1 LTLLSTAPYNAS
13 ANYARG
19 IVAMQTRSLIHQL
32 QASLQQAFAIKP
44 DGLPLNSD
52 DQALLEKVATAI
64 VDRHMA
70 EPAILFLESAGPMNF
85 LSSQALHFLA
95 PILDMACDAHD
106 IQQVAT
112 LLERRDA
119 IPCLI
124 ERIGARSAA
133 AGAPV
138 R

>member
-1 LTLLSTAPYNAS
+1 MKTT
-13 ANYARG
+13 G
-19 IVAMQTRSLIHQL
+19 FIHQL
-32 QASLQQAFAIKP
+32 RNSLKHAFAIKP

-64 VDRHMA
+64 VNRRMA
-70 EPAILFLESAGPMNF
+70 EPAVLFLESAGPMNF

-95 PILDMACDAHD
+95 PILDMACDASE
-106 IQQVAT
+106 IQQAAT

-119 IPCLI
+119 IPRLI
-124 ERIGARSAA
+124 ELIEARSAP

-138 R
+138 Q